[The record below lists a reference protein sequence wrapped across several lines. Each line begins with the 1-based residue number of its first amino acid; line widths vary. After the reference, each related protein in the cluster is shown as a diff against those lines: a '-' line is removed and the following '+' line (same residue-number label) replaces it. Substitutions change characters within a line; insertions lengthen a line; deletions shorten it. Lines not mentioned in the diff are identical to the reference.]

1 MNFICRAR
9 FIRYYG
15 GDFQTMPTSWD
26 TEFCSWPIRADSIEQ
41 AYQIA
46 SEEADRHYLS
56 DRGFTIKDLK
66 LEVLED
72 RPPVNIERQDQATLS
87 LIDHIIELISPH

>member
-15 GDFQTMPTSWD
+15 GDFQTMPSID
-26 TEFCSWPIRADSIEQ
+26 RIERCSWPIRSDSIKQ

-46 SEEADRHYLS
+46 NEDADRHYLS
-56 DRGFTIKDLK
+56 DRGYTIKDLK

-72 RPPVNIERQDQATLS
+72 RPPLNIETSEHNSIIDQI
-87 LIDHIIELISPH
+87 IDLISPH

>member
-15 GDFQTMPTSWD
+15 GDFQTSHTGWD

-46 SEEADRHYLS
+46 SEDADRHYLS

-72 RPPVNIERQDQATLS
+72 RPPLNIENS
-87 LIDHIIELISPH
+87 EHNSIIDHIIELISPH